1 MFTKTQKRIYNTLMG
16 ISAILV
22 VLIITAAATILP
34 GLFFNAYKSQATN
47 KLDRSFYAA
56 RVYVDSV
63 MSTVDN
69 LAANTQVI
77 DAVTSGSANGI
88 TTLLDDARTYGNYI
102 NAVTLY
108 GASGKVYA
116 NSDVVNPPTLS
127 RLKQDAHIA
136 DFIADD
142 NATDYVSVRTDAVA
156 EAFGNTP
163 YDSERGIVSYCRKIY
178 DNNAV
183 VGYIFADL
191 FPETIFDYFDFGA
204 DSHLGGS
211 ITILSYDGGYI
222 ANDNIEL
229 AEQYINAP
237 NNKVTN
243 KHLVLTAMR
252 NFYGGTIRIVVPMT
266 PYYRVTIVVL
276 CLIVAVGIMLI
287 ILTHFIAKRNAQN
300 VSDRLDN
307 LLVKLTESTER
318 FTQT

>member
-204 DSHLGGS
+204 DSRLAKS
-211 ITILSYDGGYI
+211 MTILAYDGGYI
-222 ANDNIEL
+222 AND
-229 AEQYINAP
+229 
-237 NNKVTN
+237 T
-243 KHLVLTAMR
+243 HRTCR
-252 NFYGGTIRIVVPMT
+252 TIRQ
-266 PYYRVTIVVL
+266 
-276 CLIVAVGIMLI
+276 CAQQQGDKQA
-287 ILTHFIAKRNAQN
+287 FGFDGNAQ
-300 VSDRLDN
+300 
-307 LLVKLTESTER
+307 LLRRYDTYRSTDDALLPSNNR
-318 FTQT
+318 SALPNCRRRNNADYSNALYSQTQRPKRVRQVG

>member
-1 MFTKTQKRIYNTLMG
+1 MFNKTQKRIYNTLMG

-22 VLIITAAATILP
+22 VLIITAAASILP

-47 KLDRSFYAA
+47 KLDRGFYAA

-63 MSTVDN
+63 MSTVDS
-69 LAANTQVI
+69 LATNSRVVDAVTGTNTNGIAVLLDETRTYGHHI
-77 DAVTSGSANGI
+77 DAVT
-88 TTLLDDARTYGNYI
+88 
-102 NAVTLY
+102 LY
-108 GASGKVYA
+108 STDGKIYT
-116 NSDVVNPPTLS
+116 NTDVVNPPSLS
-127 RLKQDAHIA
+127 SLNDNGHIA
-136 DFIADD
+136 DFIADKY
-142 NATDYVSVRTDAVA
+142 ARDYVSVRTDAVA
-156 EAFGNTP
+156 EVFGNTP
-163 YDSERGIVSYCRKIY
+163 YDSERGIVTYCRKIY
-178 DNNAV
+178 DGEKV

-191 FPETIFDYFDFGA
+191 FPETIFNYFDFGA
-204 DSHLGGS
+204 DSRLAKS
-211 ITILSYDGGYI
+211 MTILAYDGGYI

-229 AEQYINAP
+229 AEQYVNAP

-243 KHLVLTAMR
+243 KHLVLSAMR

-266 PYYRVTIVVL
+266 PYYRVTTVVL

-287 ILTHFIAKRNAQN
+287 TLTHFIAVHNAQS